1 MECRSCYTVV
11 NGVGDEARRQV
22 LAIPGVQAAIDF
34 HNAMLER
41 GQDIGWND
49 VQTVQDAADTYR
61 VMNTPMTPEMAEDLN
76 KAFHPSGVEEFSV
89 DQFIRDFQKR
99 LSTAKR
105 PLESQRTSRE

>member
-1 MECRSCYTVV
+1 
-11 NGVGDEARRQV
+11 
-22 LAIPGVQAAIDF
+22 
-34 HNAMLER
+34 MLER